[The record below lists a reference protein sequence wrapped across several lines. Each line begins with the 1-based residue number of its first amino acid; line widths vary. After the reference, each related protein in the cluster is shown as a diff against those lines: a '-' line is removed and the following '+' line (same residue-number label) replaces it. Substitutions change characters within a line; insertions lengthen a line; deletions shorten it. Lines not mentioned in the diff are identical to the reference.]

1 MNASVDKL
9 APALPVADAED
20 PQDMLLQGLDDFC
33 GGHAGRYRRQFSVI
47 ARRRLP
53 LSFNPAAGVGGCLW
67 AAGRALWP
75 LFWLGLALDTLGLA
89 LLGVGISAGEPP
101 RQLAGVLVLL
111 GGRLALATLA
121 DHALWRQFCVWR
133 GNPGLAHGFE
143 PRRVQYGV
151 ALALLIVPMTVY
163 RFAASEPPAFLAS
176 FPADDTLARGAAA
189 AINAATA
196 WLTTHFAPFFD
207 AVTVSVRLVLD
218 SLETVFTGMPWPVAA
233 LILLLLSW
241 RAGGLRFVAF
251 GALALAYLGLFGFW
265 EKAMSTMSLVAASVF
280 ICVLFGVPLGVLS
293 AKNQR
298 FNALLTPLL
307 DIMQTMPSFVYL
319 LPAIAF
325 FSIGKPPA
333 VLATVV
339 FAMPPVIRL
348 TALGLQQVP
357 STVIEAMNAFGAT
370 RMQLLLKAE
379 LPLAATSIM
388 AGINQSIMMSL
399 SMVVI
404 AALIG
409 GGGLGYDVL
418 FALQQMET
426 GLGVL
431 SGLAIVVCAMLL
443 DRVTRRPEKR
453 RRG

>member
-1 MNASVDKL
+1 MNASVHKL
-9 APALPVADAED
+9 APSLPDDAA
-20 PQDMLLQGLDDFC
+20 PQDTLLHGLDDFC
-33 GGHAGRYRRQFSVI
+33 GTSAGYYRRQFAAI

-53 LSFNPAAGVGGCLW
+53 LTFNPAAFVGGCLW
-67 AAGRALWP
+67 AAGRALWS

-89 LLGVGISAGEPP
+89 LIGAGATGGEPQ
-101 RQLAGVLVLL
+101 RLWAGALVLL
-111 GGRLALATLA
+111 GGRLTLA
-121 DHALWRQFCVWR
+121 ALGDHALWRLFCAWR
-133 GNPGLAHGFE
+133 GNARLAHGFE

-151 ALALLIVPMTVY
+151 ALALLTVPMTVY
-163 RFAASEPPAFLAS
+163 RFAASEPPALLAS

-189 AINAATA
+189 AINAATQ
-196 WLTTHFAPFFD
+196 WMTTSFAPFFD

-218 SLETVFTGMPWPVAA
+218 SLETVFTGMPWPVAT

-251 GALALAYLGLFGFW
+251 GAVALAYLGLFGFW
-265 EKAMSTMSLVAASVF
+265 EKAMSTISLVAASVF

-293 AKNQR
+293 AKNRR
-298 FNALLTPLL
+298 FDAVLTPVL

-388 AGINQSIMMSL
+388 TGINQSIMMSL

-443 DRVTRRPEKR
+443 DRITRRPEKR
-453 RRG
+453 SRA